1 MSKKDLFVTIIVGI
15 VGIGVL
21 YLGVLLVLHDV
32 DSLAQSKKRLATQK
46 KLQQYA
52 EQNFEHLQNELQ
64 EFSDI
69 MQYTPQS
76 TSKEGVLKLLLTY
89 GKDVRLKKIYTKKE
103 GGVQATYYFAQMRIA
118 SPKNLYDL
126 VDMMQKKGYLVRL
139 EWPMRFTKKG
149 KNIDVEFFFTLYRTA
164 FQEKPLPQ
172 NPEEEVGL

>member
-1 MSKKDLFVTIIVGI
+1 MSKKELFVTIVVGI

-21 YLGVLLVLHDV
+21 YLGVLLVLRDL
-32 DSLAQSKKRLATQK
+32 DTLAQLKKRLATQK

-64 EFSDI
+64 EFGDI

-89 GKDVRLKKIYTKKE
+89 DKDVRLKKLYTKKE
-103 GGVQATYYFAQMRIA
+103 GGVQANYYFAQMRIA

-139 EWPMRFTKKG
+139 EWPVRFTKKG
-149 KNIDVEFFFTLYRTA
+149 KDIDVEFFFTIYRTG
-164 FQEKPLPQ
+164 FQEKSAPQ
-172 NPEEEVGL
+172 IPEEEGGF